1 MVGKS
6 HVWIRLYGV
15 SRWLAQQACNHDE
28 QLCLVDNEAVR
39 VQTPSSCTPE
49 TLCLTLP
56 IKMPAWQGASPRQ
69 LKWETPLLTPCLL
82 FFTWYDCNVFSFWL
96 CKSEAQLQ
104 CLLFLTQCKSEAQL
118 QCLLFLTQCKSEAQL
133 QCLLFLTQCKSEAQ
147 LQCLLFLTQCK
158 SEAQLQCLPFLTQCK
173 SEATVM
179 WAPCLHPGPLSSPV
193 EYFMMVPAGHDA
205 IFHDST
211 RNMVSW

>member
-118 QCLLFLTQCKSEAQL
+118 QCL
-133 QCLLFLTQCKSEAQ
+133 
-147 LQCLLFLTQCK
+147 
-158 SEAQLQCLPFLTQCK
+158 PFLTQCK